1 MSVAML
7 NFMFCLHSITRS
19 IGIGHP
25 QVDECCIWV
34 IVRSPDCKIMPPR
47 YRQFAGGILM
57 GRTSIQCSA
66 EFVIRAQY
74 LHSWPI
80 TALDSPWRGRPRS
93 WRRRRVCC
101 PRVRSV
107 YTWRTCPAAWRGH
120 TRAPPGRSPT
130 AAQPEHRSQN
140 HNIARQDFNATWTKL
155 ISPYCNT
162 MLVSLF
168 LLCTTVQFVLQVL

>member
-1 MSVAML
+1 
-7 NFMFCLHSITRS
+7 
-19 IGIGHP
+19 
-25 QVDECCIWV
+25 
-34 IVRSPDCKIMPPR
+34 
-47 YRQFAGGILM
+47 M
-57 GRTSIQCSA
+57 GRTPIQCSS
-66 EFVIRAQY
+66 EFGIRAQY

-120 TRAPPGRSPT
+120 TLATPGRSPT

-155 ISPYCNT
+155 TSPYNVGQ
-162 MLVSLF
+162 LV
-168 LLCTTVQFVLQVL
+168 CTTVCTTHYRLIKHYKSLINQYKGFLKHYKALWVWR